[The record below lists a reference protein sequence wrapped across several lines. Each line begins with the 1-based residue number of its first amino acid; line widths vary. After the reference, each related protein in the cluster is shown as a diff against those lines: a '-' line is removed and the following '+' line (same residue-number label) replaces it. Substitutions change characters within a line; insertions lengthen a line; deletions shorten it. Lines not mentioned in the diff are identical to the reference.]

1 MAISP
6 SKLVPEDVRVL
17 GEVRVSSLRPRRP
30 FGFVQRDEGARRAA
44 AAPCPGGGGAGR
56 EPGQSSGG
64 RPAEEKGRTGLAGAP
79 RGAPPDDGERAD
91 HPERVRHGKMAVPV
105 AASSAELLN
114 SEQRNR
120 VRRRLKMNITRWE
133 PILK

>member
-44 AAPCPGGGGAGR
+44 AAPCPGGEERGGSRGR
-56 EPGQSSGG
+56 APGGG
-64 RPAEEKGRTGLAGAP
+64 P
-79 RGAPPDDGERAD
+79 
-91 HPERVRHGKMAVPV
+91 
-105 AASSAELLN
+105 
-114 SEQRNR
+114 Q
-120 VRRRLKMNITRWE
+120 RRRDV
-133 PILK
+133 PG